1 MHYRS
6 KLGKMVSLIILL
18 AKATSSFPSAEKDES
33 SSVLNGDS
41 ESKSNDELNLLSTD
55 GSSSDRNGGD
65 NTPLTI
71 SLSATNQGKGIIPN
85 QKASQTSSP
94 GSIGLAGP
102 LVGRSGCFNYFNKK
116 DGCVSVSATNNCR
129 PKMTNITIEQFGNDE
144 PPAPQVGSGLG
155 GKLAQK
161 ATSPTTANGKIFA
174 RQIPNIL
181 NPNLISQQNSFE
193 AKKKVNQSLPKVQ
206 SDGALPGSINVGSGS
221 LLDPVNGGTGD
232 GICGKYNSDTE
243 LGVCLWSGEDTT
255 GQDPAKSGW
264 LNSAL
269 TDNCKKLVAV
279 YRSEAQQP
287 IVAKV
292 LDGCDFRTTK
302 ASFGCSQIYLTKK
315 AFMALNPS
323 KEDLNNGFFRD
334 SLMWDF
340 IPQSNPST
348 GPI

>member
-33 SSVLNGDS
+33 SSVSNGDS

-129 PKMTNITIEQFGNDE
+129 PKMTNITIEQVSYPLTIDLFRRFNNLSNYTSVSFRQQFGNDE

-161 ATSPTTANGKIFA
+161 ATSPTTANGK
-174 RQIPNIL
+174 
-181 NPNLISQQNSFE
+181 NSFE

-206 SDGALPGSINVGSGS
+206 SDGTLPGSINVGSGS

-232 GICGKYNSDTE
+232 GVFAY
-243 LGVCLWSGEDTT
+243 GVVKIQLVKTRPRADGSTPPL
-255 GQDPAKSGW
+255 QIIAKS
-264 LNSAL
+264 SF
-269 TDNCKKLVAV
+269 